1 MKLIIFDVDG
11 TLVSDYKSIRF
22 ESAVVEK
29 LIALRRQDVALA
41 LASNQGGVGLRHWIE
56 VVGGFGT
63 TPEEKAKSL
72 ASSQAYPTSQEAF
85 QRLAT
90 IAAEVTAL
98 TLLPCNI
105 YTCYAY
111 QSKAGNWSP
120 VPVGSEDDPMWSRE
134 WRKPN
139 AGMLLQ
145 AMHDAGISTAET
157 LFVGDRDEDAGAALA
172 AGVTFV
178 EAKEFFT

>member
-1 MKLIIFDVDG
+1 VKLIIFDVDG
-11 TLVSDYKSIRF
+11 TLTPDNKSTRF
-22 ESAVVEK
+22 ESSVVET
-29 LIALRRQDVALA
+29 LIALRGQDIALA

-56 VVGGFGT
+56 AVGGFGT

-72 ASSQAYPTSQEAF
+72 ASSQTYPTAQDAF
-85 QRLAT
+85 TRLAT
-90 IAAEVTAL
+90 IAGEVT
-98 TLLPCNI
+98 TLSQLPCRI

-120 VPVGSEDDPMWSRE
+120 TPAGSEDDPMWSRE

-145 AMHDAGISTAET
+145 AMQDVGASTAGT

-172 AGVTFV
+172 AGVQFV
-178 EAKEFFT
+178 EAKEFFA

>member
-11 TLVSDYKSIRF
+11 TLTPDNKSTRF
-22 ESAVVEK
+22 ESSVVEK
-29 LIALRRQDVALA
+29 LISLRGQDVALA

-63 TPEEKAKSL
+63 TPEEKARSL
-72 ASSQAYPTSQEAF
+72 ASSQTYPMSQDAF
-85 QRLAT
+85 TRLAT
-90 IAAEVTAL
+90 IAGEVTAL
-98 TLLPCNI
+98 TQLPCRI

-120 VPVGSEDDPMWSRE
+120 VPVGSEDDPMWSKE

-145 AMHDAGISTAET
+145 AMLDAGISTTET
-157 LFVGDRDEDAGAALA
+157 LFVGDSDEDAGAALA
-172 AGVTFV
+172 ASVQFV

>member
-11 TLVSDYKSIRF
+11 TLTPDNKSIMF

-29 LIALRRQDVALA
+29 LIALRGQDVTLA

-63 TPEEKAKSL
+63 TPEEKARSL
-72 ASSQAYPTSQEAF
+72 ASSQTYPTAQDAF
-85 QRLAT
+85 TRLAT
-90 IAAEVTAL
+90 IAGEVT
-98 TLLPCNI
+98 TLSQLPCRI

-145 AMHDAGISTAET
+145 AMLDAGISTAET

-172 AGVTFV
+172 AGVQFV
-178 EAKEFFT
+178 EAKEFFA